1 MVKKTTKTDLW
12 LEQQAWYEPLR
23 RMFWGDPD
31 RLMAAKATIAIAM
44 LTIPFV
50 LIGESFIAMT
60 LGLGALAGALSETDD
75 HPKGRIKSLLLKVV
89 SFGVSSL
96 AVAILRPYP
105 ILLGL
110 GLGIS
115 TIGFLL
121 IGGLGERY
129 RGVTFGAILVGI
141 YAMLGAEISPE
152 WYWEPILLPAGALFY
167 GIFSLLL
174 LYSHPWRLLEEN
186 LARGFMAL
194 SAYFEEKA
202 NLFPSDEKIQGE
214 VRNKLALLNV
224 KLVGSLDR
232 CREVMRS
239 YADALKDDEPLKP
252 YLQYF
257 MLLQSLHERAASSH
271 DRYDLLSQ
279 DPHNREM
286 MEGIGQILHLMAQA
300 TKQVGNSLLTGVPY
314 RHPVSLNWSIK
325 ALHDK
330 QALIQA
336 DDDHPLSLLIRN
348 LTRSNITLQR
358 LTDENQRSIT
368 PKLAKDTR
376 SLMQRLKDQL
386 SFQHPRMRHA
396 IRLSIC
402 FMIGYAISEVFHV
415 AKGEWIVLTSLF
427 VCQPSYSETR
437 RRLLQ
442 RVMGTLTG
450 VIFGVLVIRI
460 LPTVAGQLLLMLAA
474 AFAFF
479 AWLRRKYSVAVVFI
493 TIFVLCV
500 FNLISNQGGAV
511 MLPRLIDTLI
521 GSALA
526 IITVRLL
533 WPDWQYERMP
543 SLLNEAFRKNAAY
556 FEVIIDEYQ
565 QATTGDDLEYR
576 IARRQA
582 HRADNALVLAWQDM
596 QLEPRRHQQMREQSF
611 TLTYLNHALLSY
623 LSALGAHREQ
633 SDENTRSLVEPARQI
648 LAILQEAR
656 IPLPGD
662 IQTQQAR
669 LAALLTEL
677 REKQSANTANLSLQQ
692 VILLINIGEL
702 TAKLLDRAQ
711 PFNSQTKA

>member
-1 MVKKTTKTDLW
+1 
-12 LEQQAWYEPLR
+12 
-23 RMFWGDPD
+23 
-31 RLMAAKATIAIAM
+31 MAAKATIAIAM
-44 LTIPFV
+44 LTIPF
-50 LIGESFIAMT
+50 IIAGKSFFGVT

-75 HPKGRIKSLLLKVV
+75 HPKGRVKSLLLKVV

-96 AVAILRPYP
+96 AVALLLPYP
-105 ILLGL
+105 LLLGL

-115 TIGFLL
+115 TVGFLL

-141 YAMLGAEISPE
+141 YAMLGAEMSPA
-152 WYWEPILLPAGALFY
+152 WYWEPILLSSGALFY
-167 GIFSLLL
+167 GLFSLIL
-174 LYSHPWRLLEEN
+174 LYYRPWRLLEEQ
-186 LARGFMAL
+186 LARGFNAL
-194 SAYFEEKA
+194 SSYLDEKA

-239 YADALKDDEPLKP
+239 YADALKDDEPLRP

-271 DRYDLLSQ
+271 ERYDLLSQ
-279 DPHNREM
+279 DPDSREM
-286 MEGIGQILHLMAQA
+286 MEGIGQILHLLAQA
-300 TKQVGNSLLTGVPY
+300 TKQLANSLLTGVPY

-325 ALHDK
+325 ALQDK
-330 QALIQA
+330 QVLLNAG
-336 DDDHPLSLLIRN
+336 DDHPLSLLIRN
-348 LTRSNITLQR
+348 LTRSNIALQR
-358 LTDENQRSIT
+358 LNDENQRSIT
-368 PKLAKDTR
+368 PKLAKDNR
-376 SLMQRLKDQL
+376 SLVQRLKDQL

-402 FMIGYAISEVFHV
+402 FMIGFAISEGFHL

-450 VIFGVLVIRI
+450 VIIGVLVIQI
-460 LPTVAGQLLLMLAA
+460 LPTVTGQLLLMLAS

-479 AWLRRKYSVAVVFI
+479 IWLRRKYSTAVVFI
-493 TIFVLCV
+493 TIFVLSV
-500 FNLISNQGGAV
+500 FNLISQQGGAV
-511 MLPRLIDTLI
+511 MLPRLIDTII

-533 WPDWQYERMP
+533 WPDWQHKRLP
-543 SLLNEAFRKNAAY
+543 NLLNTAFEKNAAY
-556 FEVIIDEYQ
+556 FQAIINEYN
-565 QATTGDDLEYR
+565 QASTGDDLDYR

-596 QLEPRRHQQMREQSF
+596 QLEPRKHQQLREQSF

-633 SDENTRSLVEPARQI
+633 SDLNARELIDPATKI
-648 LAILQEAR
+648 LKVLQLARVPMPTHLYEKEAE
-656 IPLPGD
+656 L
-662 IQTQQAR
+662 TQ
-669 LAALLTEL
+669 LLTQL
-677 REKQSANTANLSLQQ
+677 RDKQKKNSSQLSGHP
-692 VILLINIGEL
+692 ISLLINIGEL
-702 TAKLLDRAQ
+702 GLKLLQRAQ
-711 PFNSQTKA
+711 PFNPTKQA